1 MTLTERILNCYAAAN
16 SVKYL
21 PKKSAADG
29 KHIHI
34 PKPVSHSVQ
43 NAQDNFLGLCLTT
56 EKVLE
61 QCSALFP
68 QKDLLIKGIE
78 RWGATN
84 FSYRKYK
91 QKGKNFS
98 EIKDPRAFYEA
109 KNEVLSNIN
118 DRMFCGEHEHF
129 FSAFEDYIR
138 RESQSDYH
146 NVSRLLMILNS
157 CKSTQGKKLRLLK
170 EYSNCTFLDDDK
182 TEMLRDIA
190 ESTAT
195 NQEFLLHI
203 DVSMYLLK
211 KINRIWFDTICQYY
225 GIFNPGV
232 KTLKIDKK
240 QIAEA
245 KKHFPR
251 AAHPTSRIKSISGL
265 DHLSISR

>member
-21 PKKSAADG
+21 
-29 KHIHI
+29 

-61 QCSALFP
+61 QCSTLFP

-91 QKGKNFS
+91 QKGENLS
-98 EIKDPRAFYEA
+98 EIQDPRAFYEA

-157 CKSTQGKKLRLLK
+157 CKSTQ
-170 EYSNCTFLDDDK
+170 
-182 TEMLRDIA
+182 MLRDIA

-245 KKHFPR
+245 KKH
-251 AAHPTSRIKSISGL
+251 
-265 DHLSISR
+265 LSILLWGLPESENNYEN